1 MIRFARL
8 CAAMCSLFSLGF
20 NITAQETATGASQKT
35 TGEKSGSSKIVWGQD
50 GQPRDIK
57 LSNGDTVSFSA
68 GGKDITHIEVVNANA
83 AASVPG
89 LNLGKMSFD
98 FKNGSLKSGALKTF
112 GTLGTSVTGGKEVVI
127 TFPTGQ
133 RVSTAK
139 VGGVGAYY
147 ENFKEAVKPAVADI
161 REATEIAQHDGHSG
175 WAFDVKQF
183 EHELRFDQ
191 GSGH

>member
-1 MIRFARL
+1 MTPGEL
-8 CAAMCSLFSLGF
+8 DEM
-20 NITAQETATGASQKT
+20 GAPEWVIPNVLPKECV
-35 TGEKSGSSKIVWGQD
+35 GVVWG
-50 GQPRDIK
+50 
-57 LSNGDTVSFSA
+57 
-68 GGKDITHIEVVNANA
+68 
-83 AASVPG
+83 
-89 LNLGKMSFD
+89 
-98 FKNGSLKSGALKTF
+98 KSGALKTF